1 LNSQDRSGDV
11 LFHALSLPFGWAKL
25 PLLDLLEVRV
35 RRASNPFM
43 MPPTSIT
50 ARHGTACTVAALDAG
65 G

>member
-35 RRASNPFM
+35 RPF
-43 MPPTSIT
+43 PT
-50 ARHGTACTVAALDAG
+50 
-65 G
+65 